1 MGAWGTGIS
10 SNDTFAD
17 IYDEFF
23 ELYDEGM
30 EVQEISKRLIETNH
44 EIIEESDDCNNFWF
58 ALAKAQW
65 ECKQLDNKVFNKV
78 KDIIESD
85 DDIEVW
91 QRLDASEK
99 DLKKRRTVLTKFLT
113 NLQQERPKPKQRKKK
128 IIRQPPFEKGDCL
141 AFKLSNGNYGGAVV
155 LEAVKGSEFGHTLI
169 ALTRINKLEKPIK
182 KDFENA
188 EIMFVNFD
196 NWQDETTIR
205 WYLPLRHKKIEHL
218 IDTVDNLDV
227 EIDYNFDKSM
237 NSYVADFDIWFIDF
251 ADKQFKAEQIKQRP
265 EQTKTIREL
274 TKKKSKWKFW

>member
-23 ELYDEGM
+23 ELYNEGM

-44 EIIEESDDCNNFWF
+44 EIIEGPDDCNNFWF

-85 DDIEVW
+85 NDIEVW
-91 QRLDASEK
+91 QRLEASEE
-99 DLKKRRTVLTKFLT
+99 DLKKRRTILAKFLT
-113 NLQQERPKPKQRKKK
+113 DLQQERPKPKQRKKK

-141 AFKLSNGNYGGAVV
+141 VFKLSNGNYGGAVV
-155 LEAVKGSEFGHTLI
+155 LEAVKDSEFGHTLI

-188 EIMFVNFD
+188 EVMFVNFD
-196 NWQDETTIR
+196 NWKDETTIR

-218 IDTVDNLDV
+218 IDKIDNLDV

-265 EQTKTIREL
+265 EQTKTIKEL